1 MMHGKGREFDSFAF
15 FFGAVWKLVSPICCL
30 EASVSKEHP
39 MRWEHTVF
47 VVALVA
53 CVVTFAALWGVRAEG
68 RQARENEVTTVDVRG
83 AMPDSH
89 NHALVIAGFIDQPAN
104 AKLEPEVVIGA
115 YIDGVYTGLQ
125 LSTAW
130 SGLYVPNTSHHSVT
144 LAFELQ
150 SIVNCSGLADMRD
163 SKRQLVLPNVAV
175 TKVAPAA
182 ANVAV
187 PMLGIGAA
195 KLKNNTFASPLL
207 AALDAAGLPVAWA
220 FSQQFGSVA
229 ITLRTPL
236 GPCFDYCWVP
246 LGIDTDTGEYS
257 IALAPTATAPYTR
270 AIIAFGR
277 WLSLIPRAAT
287 AEPLILKTST
297 ADCSITLRSDTYTRG
312 PTDMPADVCVLGASA
327 GLQNALFAI
336 DVTRKRFGIVM
347 VIS

>member
-1 MMHGKGREFDSFAF
+1 
-15 FFGAVWKLVSPICCL
+15 
-30 EASVSKEHP
+30 

-53 CVVTFAALWGVRAEG
+53 CVVTFAALWGT
-68 RQARENEVTTVDVRG
+68 ARTDRKSGADKSITTVDVRG
-83 AMPDSH
+83 AMLDSSD
-89 NHALVIAGFIDQPAN
+89 HALVIAGFIDQPAN
-104 AKLEPEVVIGA
+104 AKLEPEVIVGA
-115 YIDGVYTGLQ
+115 YIDGAYTGLQ

-130 SGLYVPNTSHHSVT
+130 SGLYVPSTLKKNVT

-163 SKRQLVLPNVAV
+163 SKRQLVLSNVPV
-175 TKVAPAA
+175 TTSIPPG

-187 PMLGIGAA
+187 PMLGLGGA
-195 KLKNNTFASPLL
+195 KTDKGTFSSPLL
-207 AALDAAGLPVAWA
+207 AALEAAGLPVTWA

-236 GPCFDYCWVP
+236 GSCFDYCWVP
-246 LGIDTDTGEYS
+246 MDIDNDTGEYS
-257 IALAPTATAPYTR
+257 IALKPTAAAPYTR

-287 AEPLILKTST
+287 AEPLILQT
-297 ADCSITLRSDTYTRG
+297 AAEQECSITLRSDTYTRG
-312 PTDMPADVCVLGASA
+312 PADMPFDVCILGASA

-336 DVTRKRFGIVM
+336 DISRKRFGIVM